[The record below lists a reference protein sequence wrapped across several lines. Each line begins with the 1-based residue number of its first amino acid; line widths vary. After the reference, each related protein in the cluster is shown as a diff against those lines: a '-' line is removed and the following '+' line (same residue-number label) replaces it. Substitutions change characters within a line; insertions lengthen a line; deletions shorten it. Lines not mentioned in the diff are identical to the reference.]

1 MNTNR
6 KTYPLVEERVLTPV
20 QHTGR
25 KFWNRTRRAHDE
37 IPRVSAHQV
46 LVYRH
51 GDQYITDHGVRGP
64 QDDVVTGAASVT
76 VVDCS
81 VAVPVMA
88 GTNVPSAETDGFT
101 VQVAFHCTVTD
112 PVAVVR
118 EGVTDVE
125 SRLVGYLRA
134 LPGLTDVTQ
143 EWPLDAGKEVTRLL
157 TARLTAY
164 LEMEPPRIAGMTVT
178 DPYLEVL
185 TPDEFAA
192 QRRVADEERRAREQD
207 RVKEEV
213 ARERAR
219 MEHLRKRE
227 QEQMDSEMR
236 AMELRHAQD
245 LEDLK
250 RLYTYESSAE
260 DQLHTHTRRQR
271 DNEFH
276 RIEALKDLAE
286 FGTDAE
292 KTDILALRNG
302 EISYSDLAARQRDD
316 ARHRQEQQRQEEE
329 HRREHAERL
338 RRAEQDELRV
348 RLERQDR
355 RQEVGRQDRRA
366 ELAADREEK
375 REKWRSEREEQQRQH
390 AERREDELAA
400 RAERRHRADQRA
412 RMNQEFTIQAVNRG
426 LLDNVPLDARAL
438 IERLGSDQGIEEQG
452 LPIRELADSEV
463 PQLEKGGDGTKSAD
477 ASAED
482 AAAGP
487 YRGEPYE
494 QDGRRDGGYDTG
506 HGEEQAY
513 DPAEGPGRERH
524 GSRTRR
530 ETDDAAPVDDG
541 SGAVA
546 TPAAREAVSPER
558 SGPVEDRAVYQGND
572 EPEPGPKYADGDLG
586 EAGREERGR

>member
-1 MNTNR
+1 MTTNH

-20 QHTGR
+20 PHAGR
-25 KFWNRTRRAHDE
+25 RFWNRTRRAHDE

-64 QDDVVTGAASVT
+64 EDDVVTGAASVT

-88 GTNVPSAETDGFT
+88 GTSVPSAETDGFT

-164 LEMEPPRIAGMTVT
+164 LEMEPPRIAGLTVA

-185 TPDEFAA
+185 TPEEFAA

-260 DQLHTHTRRQR
+260 DQLHTHTRQQR

-276 RIEALKDLAE
+276 RTEARKDIEE
-286 FGTDAE
+286 FGADAE
-292 KTDILALRNG
+292 KTDVLALRNG
-302 EISYSDLAARQRDD
+302 EISYSDLAARQRED

-329 HRREHAERL
+329 NRRQHAERM
-338 RRAEQDELRV
+338 RHAEQEELRI

-366 ELAADREEK
+366 ELTSDREEQ
-375 REKWRSEREEQQRQH
+375 REKWRSEREDRQRRH

-412 RMNQEFTIQAVNRG
+412 KMNQEFTIQAVNRG

-438 IERLGSDQGIEEQG
+438 IERLGSDQSIEEQG
-452 LPIRELADSEV
+452 LPLRELADNEV
-463 PQLEKGGDGTKSAD
+463 PQLEKGGDGTKEAD
-477 ASAED
+477 ANTED
-482 AAAGP
+482 MPGDGP
-487 YRGEPYE
+487 YEE
-494 QDGRRDGGYDTG
+494 DGRRGGGHDAG

-513 DPAEGPGRERH
+513 DRAAEQPGQEHR
-524 GSRTRR
+524 GGRTPQ
-530 ETDDAAPVDDG
+530 ETDGEAPADGGPEASASAA
-541 SGAVA
+541 
-546 TPAAREAVSPER
+546 AAREAASPGR
-558 SGPVEDRAVYQGND
+558 PGPVDDRDVYAGGD
-572 EPEPGPKYADGDLG
+572 DPEPGLKYADGDLG
-586 EAGREERGR
+586 QAGREERGR